1 MFLALISYH
10 IYHPGRAL
18 VGPDSEYPKLSKEE
32 KDSGKEEKAAKKE
45 EKRRAKGEKRSEI
58 SESELMDRDVEA

>member
-1 MFLALISYH
+1 MFLALILYH
-10 IYHPGRAL
+10 IYHPGRVL
-18 VGPDSEYPKLSKEE
+18 VGPDSEYPELSKEE
-32 KDSGKEEKAAKKE
+32 KAARKEEKAARKE